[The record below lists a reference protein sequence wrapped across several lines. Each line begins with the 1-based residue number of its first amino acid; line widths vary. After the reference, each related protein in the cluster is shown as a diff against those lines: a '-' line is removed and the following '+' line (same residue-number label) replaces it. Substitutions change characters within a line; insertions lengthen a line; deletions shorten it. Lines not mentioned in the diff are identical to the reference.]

1 MLKKKDIVRGRH
13 SFCLSYPAGWQE
25 QSQQSNIS
33 AELQI
38 SRFLMDGYH
47 YQPNRLGK
55 IMDIQ
60 GKDVNLEAPE
70 RNTKRLV
77 G

>member
-1 MLKKKDIVRGRH
+1 
-13 SFCLSYPAGWQE
+13 
-25 QSQQSNIS
+25 
-33 AELQI
+33 
-38 SRFLMDGYH
+38 MDGYH